1 MGKQLVIKKV
11 EQSTMIYQ
19 HNALIGSIQR
29 LTLPGKRALLMALGL
44 VGNKDVKPDGTVRDE
59 FGVITTVT
67 VADYA
72 SIFNMDLRNASTDI
86 YAGVTDLTTATVT
99 VRSIV
104 DGVPNEDI
112 YPWLHHTNIE
122 DAKSERGKYTFTL
135 NPDVLQFVGLLES
148 NFTAYDLLNVGELK
162 STNQVRLYE
171 LFAQHKTH
179 GMKAGVNFGTW
190 ITDADFF
197 KGKVFNL
204 GTSVKKFPT
213 EIKRRF
219 LDGALDAIND
229 TTDLFVEFEV
239 KGKQWIFKIYSGD
252 IAEKKR
258 EKWRKERAEAVLK
271 AKEEK
276 RLARLRKQIA
286 AHQAEEATK

>member
-1 MGKQLVIKKV
+1 MGKQLQLKKV

-44 VGNKDVKPDGTVRDE
+44 VGNKDVKLDGTPRDE

-72 SIFNMDLRNASTDI
+72 AIFNMDLRNASTEM

-99 VRSIV
+99 VRSVV
-104 DGVPNEDI
+104 DGIPNEDI

-135 NPDVLQFVGLLES
+135 NPDVLNFVGLLES

-171 LFAQHKTH
+171 LLASHKNH
-179 GMKAGVNFGTW
+179 GKKDGVNYGLW
-190 ITDADFF
+190 LTDADFF

-204 GTSVKKFPT
+204 GASVKKYPT

-219 LDGALDAIND
+219 LDGALDAVND
-229 TTDLFVEFEV
+229 STDLFVEFDDTR
-239 KGKQWIFKIYSGD
+239 KQWVFKIYSGD
-252 IAEKKR
+252 IANGKR
-258 EKWRKERAEAVLK
+258 EKWRKTKAEEAVK

-276 RLARLRKQIA
+276 RLARLRKQA
-286 AHQAEEATK
+286 AAEVGKLG